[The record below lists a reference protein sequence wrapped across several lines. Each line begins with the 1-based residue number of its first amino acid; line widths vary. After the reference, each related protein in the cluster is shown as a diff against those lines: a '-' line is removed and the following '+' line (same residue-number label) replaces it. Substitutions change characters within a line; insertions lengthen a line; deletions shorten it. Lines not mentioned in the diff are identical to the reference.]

1 MNSILI
7 TGGAGFI
14 GSNFIKL
21 LLKST
26 QYKVVNYDMLTYS
39 GNLENLKGLYD
50 YPNYHFELGDICD
63 EKKVSE
69 VIEQY
74 EIDTIINFAAES
86 HVDRS
91 IIDAEPFLHTNILG
105 VANLLNL
112 TNKYN
117 LEKFL
122 QISTDEVY
130 GSAPFDETFTEES
143 NLNPNSPYS
152 ASKASADLLV
162 RAYQQTF
169 NTPAL
174 ITRTTNNFGP
184 YQYPEKFIPL
194 IIVNAFED
202 KKIPVYGDGLNI
214 RDWIYVEDNCRAL
227 LSVLEK
233 GKIGE
238 IYNISA
244 KNEMTNLEI
253 VKMILN
259 LIGKSEN
266 LIEFVK
272 DRPGHDKRYSISSNK
287 IRENLLWQ
295 PQFAFEDAL
304 KNTFVWYRTHI
315 SWLNNIIKRSN
326 FSEFYSTQYKTI

>member
-26 QYKVVNYDMLTYS
+26 QYKVVNYDVLTYS

-91 IIDAEPFLHTNILG
+91 IINSEPFLHTNILG

-112 TNKYN
+112 TNKYH

-130 GSAPFDETFTEES
+130 GSASSNETFTEDS

-162 RAYQQTF
+162 HSYQQTF

-194 IIVNAFED
+194 IIANAFEN
-202 KKIPVYGDGLNI
+202 KKIPVYGDGSNI

-244 KNEMTNLEI
+244 KNEKTNLEI

-272 DRPGHDKRYSISSNK
+272 DRPGHDKRYSISSDK
-287 IRENLLWQ
+287 IRENLAWQ
-295 PQFAFEDAL
+295 PQFTFEDAL
-304 KNTFVWYRTHI
+304 KNTLVWYRTHI
-315 SWLNNIIKRSN
+315 AWLNNIIKRSN
-326 FSEFYSTQYKTI
+326 FSEFYLTQYKTI